1 MEPGTQIGVEA
12 SGHQCE
18 TAETQRGQRGMGLRK
33 KMRGNVKRETSPG
46 A

>member
-1 MEPGTQIGVEA
+1 MEPGTQIRDEA

-18 TAETQRGQRGMGLRK
+18 TAETQRGQRGMGWRK
-33 KMRGNVKRETSPG
+33 KMQGNVKRETRPG